1 MKFLCAGTRVQDFM
15 SSSPTIKNITQAAE
29 LSIEPYDPSDLD
41 SIMAIENVSF
51 TAPWS
56 RASYEE
62 LAPLDSV
69 NIWVGKI
76 KGELVCYMLCQRVGD
91 EMELHTIA
99 VAPSWRQKGIGRRFM
114 AHMIAE
120 ARRVGVSKIYLLVRP
135 SNNAAVSLYKE
146 HGFKGIGVRRAYYR
160 DNGEDALVMR
170 LELKADS

>member
-1 MKFLCAGTRVQDFM
+1 M
-15 SSSPTIKNITQAAE
+15 SSSSILKDITQAAE
-29 LSIEPYDPSDLD
+29 LHIEPYDPSDLD
-41 SIMAIENVSF
+41 SMMAIENVSF
-51 TAPWS
+51 TVPWS

-76 KGELVCYMLCQRVGD
+76 ESELVCYMLYQRVGD

-99 VAPSWRQKGIGRRFM
+99 VAPSWRQKGIGKRLM

-120 ARRVGVSKIYLLVRP
+120 ARRIGVSKLYLLVRP
-135 SNNAAVSLYKE
+135 SNHAAVSLYKE

-160 DNGEDALVMR
+160 DNGEDAMVMR
-170 LELKADS
+170 LEL